1 MKKLI
6 REIHRRSLWQVLGI
20 YLAGGWGALQV
31 VEAVTSSAG
40 LPGWAPG
47 LAFVL
52 LVIGLPVVLATA
64 FVQEGIGSRDAAE
77 GDPVAAA
84 AESGGSTT
92 PAGNLAAGTGSLDRP
107 STRPSAHRR
116 LLTWRNAI
124 LGGVGAFALWGVV
137 AAGWVMVGGTL
148 AADSS
153 PIDSAAPVRQSVAVL
168 PFETRSAVAEDS
180 FFSQGV
186 HDDIL
191 TQLSRIEALKVISR
205 TSVMQYAG
213 SEKPIR
219 EIARELGVTS
229 VLEGG
234 VQRAGNRV
242 RVTAQLIDAA
252 TDAHLWAANYDE
264 ALTTENIFA
273 IQTQIAGAIAEA
285 LEARLTPAE
294 EARIAVQPTEN
305 LEAYDLYNRARYLW
319 EGNTEARSTALELFR
334 RAAELDPEFA
344 AAHAEFGS
352 GYIWGSTRGEW
363 PASEDGLAAARA
375 AIAKALALD
384 PELAEAH
391 LAHGT
396 LLQWIELDFE
406 AAERANLRAIELSP
420 GSATAHNALAGFYL
434 DRGRIEEAR
443 GQFRKAVALDPL
455 ALSPRA
461 NLAFVEFVSRD
472 YAAAEAQASRVV
484 ELAPDHFVGYYMLGA
499 ALSFRDRHDEAIDAE
514 RRAVERD
521 PASTSTRIALGFVHA
536 RAGNRDSALAI
547 AAEVDERGGSLKEI
561 ALVHAALGDVDRAF
575 EYLERALATRPGELT
590 NLDIDPSADPLRDD
604 PRYRDILRRA
614 GLE

>member
-1 MKKLI
+1 MDGLKRLI
-6 REIHRRSLWQVLGI
+6 GEVHRRSLWQVLGI
-20 YLAGGWGALQV
+20 YIAGSWAALQ
-31 VEAVTSSAG
+31 AVDMLAESAG
-40 LPGWAPG
+40 LPEWFPSLALG
-47 LAFVL
+47 LL
-52 LVIGLPVVLATA
+52 IIGLPVVLATA
-64 FVQEGIGSRDAAE
+64 FVQEGLGREAHPPAAGE
-77 GDPVAAA
+77 AATRASGRAAPVA
-84 AESGGSTT
+84 
-92 PAGNLAAGTGSLDRP
+92 PA
-107 STRPSAHRR
+107 SARR
-116 LLTWRNAI
+116 LFTWRNAL

-137 AAGWVMVGGTL
+137 AAGWVMVGGSL

-213 SEKPIR
+213 TEKAIR

-375 AIAKALALD
+375 AIARALALD

-396 LLQWIELDFE
+396 LLQWIEFDFE
-406 AAERANLRAIELSP
+406 AAERANLRAVELSP
-420 GSATAHNALAGFYL
+420 GSAAGHNALAAFYL

-499 ALSFRDRHDEAIDAE
+499 ALSFRGRHDEAIDAE

-521 PASTSTRIALGFVHA
+521 PASPSTRIALGFVHA

-547 AAEVDERGGSLKEI
+547 AAAVDERGGSLKEI
-561 ALVHAALGDVDRAF
+561 ALVHAALGDIDRAF
-575 EYLERALATRPGELT
+575 EYLERALATQPGNLT

>member
-1 MKKLI
+1 MDGLKRLI
-6 REIHRRSLWQVLGI
+6 GEVHRRSLWQVLGV
-20 YLAGGWGALQV
+20 YVAGSWIALQ
-31 VEAVTSSAG
+31 AVDVLAASAG
-40 LPGWAPG
+40 LPEWFPSFALG
-47 LAFVL
+47 LL
-52 LVIGLPVVLATA
+52 IIGLPVVLATA
-64 FVQEGIGSRDAAE
+64 FVQEGIGGRAPE
-77 GDPVAAA
+77 GDQAVPVPGAPRS
-84 AESGGSTT
+84 SGAPGTT
-92 PAGNLAAGTGSLDRP
+92 VAT
-107 STRPSAHRR
+107 RR
-116 LLTWRNAI
+116 LFTWRNAV

-137 AAGWVMVGGTL
+137 AAGWLALGGPR
-148 AADSS
+148 AAA
-153 PIDSAAPVRQSVAVL
+153 SAAGESGAPVRQSVAVL

-180 FFSQGV
+180 FFAQGV

-219 EIARELGVTS
+219 DIARELGVTS

-234 VQRAGNRV
+234 VQRAGERV

-273 IQTQIAGAIAEA
+273 IQTQIAEAIAEA

-294 EARIAVQPTEN
+294 EARIAVRPTEN

-319 EGNTEARSTALELFR
+319 AAGNTEARGTALGLFK

-344 AAHAEFGS
+344 AAHAEFGRT
-352 GYIWGSTRGEW
+352 YVWGSTRGEW
-363 PASEDGLAAARA
+363 PGSEDGLAAARA
-375 AIAKALALD
+375 AIEKALALE

-391 LAHGT
+391 LAHGD
-396 LLQWIELDFE
+396 LLQWVELDIE
-406 AAERANLRAIELSP
+406 AAERAYLRALELGP
-420 GSATAHNALAGFYL
+420 GSAAAHHTLAGFYV

-443 GQFRKAVALDPL
+443 DWLRRAVALDPL

-472 YAAAEAQASRVV
+472 YVAAEAQASRVV

-499 ALSFRDRHDEAIDAE
+499 ALTFQDRHDEAIDAE

-521 PASTSTRIALGFVHA
+521 SASTVTRIMLGFVHA
-536 RAGNRDSALAI
+536 RAGHRDSALAI
-547 AAEVDERGGSLKEI
+547 AADVDERGGSLREI